1 MVLISF
7 LKKDEDDDGGSK
19 FMGKGDI
26 IFLLVLGALIFG
38 FWYYHTSTKERTY
51 SHYAHC
57 EALFISDSFLEAKEC
72 YENAI
77 DLGYRIDSL
86 DSIGYHRVEKIDS
99 ILTNPAPQA
108 LDTDSIISND

>member
-1 MVLISF
+1 VLISF
-7 LKKDEDDDGGSK
+7 LKKDNDDDSGSK
-19 FMGKGDI
+19 FMGKSDI

-57 EALFISDSFLEAKEC
+57 EALFVTDSFLEAKEC
-72 YENAI
+72 YEKAI

-99 ILTNPAPQA
+99 ILTNSVPKIPDSVPST
-108 LDTDSIISND
+108 LD